1 MGANGSLT
9 ERQRRFVEEY
19 LVTLN
24 ATAAALKAGYA
35 ESGAHVEG
43 CRLLKNPKIQRLIS
57 EKRKEIAEYAE
68 VSAVRVLEEYRRIAF
83 ADMRDIVQVRG
94 NNVYITDTDA
104 LTPEQASLLAE
115 VHQTKDGIRI
125 KMHDKLRALDSIAKH
140 LGMFVDKRE
149 VEHSGAIDGGGK
161 FEVVIVD
168 P

>member
-115 VHQTKDGIRI
+115 VH
-125 KMHDKLRALDSIAKH
+125 
-140 LGMFVDKRE
+140 
-149 VEHSGAIDGGGK
+149 
-161 FEVVIVD
+161 
-168 P
+168 